1 MAAESDRYD
10 DILRLNALVDGE
22 LSAAERATMASRLAA
37 DRDLARAHATLAS
50 LKACIVASA
59 ETASVPLVPELAPR
73 PWLPRMGW
81 AAAAAA
87 VVGLVVFLGA
97 IEFASERDT
106 PSEFPH
112 TIVQLAALPASP
124 VVPDLAVAGL
134 KLTGVAMET
143 PGGIATLIATYQG
156 PRGCRLVL
164 RAQRADNAIPTAGG
178 TSRRTWTVDDL
189 AYELTAYGMPG
200 ERFVAIAA
208 AAEHATR
215 RAVTPA
221 DSRRLR
227 QASTASRP
235 CIG

>member
-1 MAAESDRYD
+1 MAAELDRND

-22 LSAAERATMASRLAA
+22 LSAAERATMALRLAA

-59 ETASVPLVPELAPR
+59 DTAPAPPLPELARR
-73 PWLPRMGW
+73 PWLPRLGW

-87 VVGLVVFLGA
+87 IAGLVVFLGA
-97 IEFASERDT
+97 IEFAPERDA

-112 TIVQLAALPASP
+112 TIVQLAALPSSP
-124 VVPDLAVAGL
+124 VVPDLALAGL

-164 RAQRADNAIPTAGG
+164 RAHRADATLPAVGG
-178 TSRRTWTVDDL
+178 SSRRIWTVEDL
-189 AYELTAYGMPG
+189 AYDLTAFGMP
-200 ERFVAIAA
+200 EKRFAAVSA

-215 RAVTPA
+215 RVLTPQ

-227 QASTASRP
+227 QASAASGP
-235 CIG
+235 CTG